1 MYNVKIFFGKREH
14 MGIGG
19 QRPAE
24 FPLKTKYMGGGGRHP
39 WKVETVCFLKSL
51 VVFV

>member
-19 QRPAE
+19 QRPAQ
-24 FPLKTKYMGGGGRHP
+24 FPLKTKIGGGVATPGRL
-39 WKVETVCFLKSL
+39 KLFVFLR
-51 VVFV
+51 V